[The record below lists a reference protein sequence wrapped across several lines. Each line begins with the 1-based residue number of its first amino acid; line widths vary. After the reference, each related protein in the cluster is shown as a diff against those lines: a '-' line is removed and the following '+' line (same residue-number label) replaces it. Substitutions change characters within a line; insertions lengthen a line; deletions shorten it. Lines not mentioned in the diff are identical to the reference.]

1 MVAVQKVL
9 IVEDDA
15 DVQTALRRGLELSD
29 FMVVTAADG
38 AAALRAVDEHDPDL
52 VVLDLNLP
60 ILDGVGVVKAL
71 RAVHNDVPVCVLSAR
86 SAVDDRIAGLE
97 AGADDYMIK
106 PFEFGELVARIR
118 ALLRRRPVSEQ
129 ATGDGTVTIGP
140 VAIDLL
146 GRRAHVEGR
155 EVHLTKREFDL
166 LATLAEN
173 RGIVHSRETL
183 LRSVWGYD
191 FDTET
196 NVVDVFVSYLRR
208 KLESDGA
215 PRVLHTVRGIG
226 FVLRDR

>member
-15 DVQTALRRGLELSD
+15 DVLTALRRGLELSD
-29 FMVVTAADG
+29 FVVLTAADG

-60 ILDGVGVVKAL
+60 VLDGVGVVTAL
-71 RAVHNDVPVCVLSAR
+71 RAVNNDVPVCVLSAR

-97 AGADDYMIK
+97 AGADDYMVK

-118 ALLRRRPVSEQ
+118 ALLRRRPEPASAPAE
-129 ATGDGTVTIGP
+129 GTVRVGP
-140 VAIDLL
+140 VAVDLL
-146 GRRAHVEGR
+146 GRRVDVGGT

-166 LATLAEN
+166 LAALAEN
-173 RGIVHSRETL
+173 RGIVLSRETL
-183 LRSVWGYD
+183 LGSVWGYD
-191 FDTET
+191 FETET

-208 KLESDGA
+208 KLEFDGV
-215 PRVLHTVRGIG
+215 PRVLHTVRGVG
-226 FVLRDR
+226 FVLRER

>member
-129 ATGDGTVTIGP
+129 ASGDGTVTIGP

-146 GRRAHVEGR
+146 GRRAYVEGR